1 MTNFNGNT
9 PKAIELLSENRFN
22 DSKAFYE
29 EHKEELKQLAT
40 IPMRQIVLDLAE
52 MMTELDDKMY
62 TDPVYTVSRI
72 RRDTRR
78 SKSKMMYR
86 ENLWLMLRR
95 HKKQYPCAP
104 FFWFEFSPVC
114 YTMGLGFFVQKP
126 AQFDELRFAC
136 YNSYKKDRV
145 PDAPKA
151 LQPYLNA
158 KDMSFSY
165 TGWNLEHIG
174 STALIDELKAGFA
187 AAFPLYKIF
196 IEAYENMLSEG
207 LIDDE

>member
-1 MTNFNGNT
+1 M
-9 PKAIELLSENRFN
+9 
-22 DSKAFYE
+22 
-29 EHKEELKQLAT
+29 
-40 IPMRQIVLDLAE
+40 
-52 MMTELDDKMY
+52 
-62 TDPVYTVSRI
+62 
-72 RRDTRR
+72 
-78 SKSKMMYR
+78 
-86 ENLWLMLRR
+86 
-95 HKKQYPCAP
+95 
-104 FFWFEFSPVC
+104 
-114 YTMGLGFFVQKP
+114 
-126 AQFDELRFAC
+126 
-136 YNSYKKDRV
+136 

>member
-1 MTNFNGNT
+1 
-9 PKAIELLSENRFN
+9 
-22 DSKAFYE
+22 
-29 EHKEELKQLAT
+29 
-40 IPMRQIVLDLAE
+40 
-52 MMTELDDKMY
+52 
-62 TDPVYTVSRI
+62 
-72 RRDTRR
+72 
-78 SKSKMMYR
+78 
-86 ENLWLMLRR
+86 
-95 HKKQYPCAP
+95 
-104 FFWFEFSPVC
+104 
-114 YTMGLGFFVQKP
+114 MGLGFFVQKP
-126 AQFDELRFAC
+126 AQFDELRKVILAHPRKWTHAVKQAEDAGMHFGC
-136 YNSYKKDRV
+136 YNSYKKTGL

>member
-1 MTNFNGNT
+1 MADAAATQE
-9 PKAIELLSENRFN
+9 AVSMRAVLLVRVFHPR
-22 DSKAFYE
+22 KWTRAV
-29 EHKEELKQLAT
+29 KQ
-40 IPMRQIVLDLAE
+40 AE
-52 MMTELDDKMY
+52 DAGM
-62 TDPVYTVSRI
+62 
-72 RRDTRR
+72 
-78 SKSKMMYR
+78 
-86 ENLWLMLRR
+86 
-95 HKKQYPCAP
+95 H
-104 FFWFEFSPVC
+104 F
-114 YTMGLGFFVQKP
+114 G
-126 AQFDELRFAC
+126 C

>member
-1 MTNFNGNT
+1 MTNFNGIT

-126 AQFDELRFAC
+126 AQFD
-136 YNSYKKDRV
+136 
-145 PDAPKA
+145 
-151 LQPYLNA
+151 A